1 MNKYEKALIDNLN
14 DLVDA
19 FHSVLNAIEEGD
31 DNTEDC
37 YSELISEGYPFKESF
52 DELFLKVI
60 DWRDTVKDLININ
73 DNNNGKENKNITK
86 AKEIYKD
93 IKAHLNYAEIC
104 TYYILDTTD
113 KYRYALVIGIDTD
126 MYGTTDV
133 YGKIACQPVN
143 SLLQCDYCF
152 DWLFPVYN
160 DYNDIDYNQIS
171 VASWRDVLYLLVHYY
186 KFREYY
192 FKYE

>member
-1 MNKYEKALIDNLN
+1 MNKYEKALIDNLD
-14 DLVDA
+14 DLVEA
-19 FHSVLNAIEEGD
+19 FHLVLNAIEEGD
-31 DNTEDC
+31 NNTEDC
-37 YSELISEGYPFKESF
+37 YSELVSEGYPFKESF

-73 DNNNGKENKNITK
+73 DGKENKNITK

-93 IKAHLNYAEIC
+93 IEAHLNYADIF
-104 TYYILDTTD
+104 TYYILNTTD
-113 KYRYALVIGIDTD
+113 KCRYALVIGIETDDT
-126 MYGTTDV
+126 GTNI

-143 SLLQCDYCF
+143 SLLQSDYYF

-160 DYNDIDYNQIS
+160 EYNNLDYNLIS
-171 VASWRDVLYLLVHYY
+171 VTSWRDVLYLLEHYY